1 MSINKS
7 YILKSKYL
15 AKNKFRIKNYCEL
28 TQHSLPKINESW
40 HIVTEKAINAFAFIQ
55 YILDTEKKIEQ
66 LYITSY
72 SIRES
77 VLLPI
82 KDWQDSGILDF
93 VYIGLT
99 CFTKRLNLPCYEF
112 LSSVKSD
119 KFKVKYFHNHT
130 KIALIKTSNNYFVLE
145 GSGNFSENAQCE
157 QYVLTNNQELYN
169 FHKDWIEKEPDKY

>member
-1 MSINKS
+1 MALNKS
-7 YILKSKYL
+7 NILKMKYL

-28 TQHSLPKINESW
+28 SGYSLPNKNESF

-55 YILDTEKKIEQ
+55 YVLDTKKRIDQ

-77 VLLPI
+77 VLRPI
-82 KDWQDSGILDF
+82 KDWIDSGI
-93 VYIGLT
+93 VCNVSISLT
-99 CFTKRLNLPCYEF
+99 CFTKRLNLPCWEF
-112 LSSVKSD
+112 LNTCKSD

-130 KIALIKTSNNYFVLE
+130 KISLMQCGDDYFVLE

-157 QYVLTNNQELYN
+157 QYIFTNSKELFD
-169 FHKDWIEKEPDKY
+169 FHKGWIESEQDKY